1 MKTTRLF
8 LCVMFGILLA
18 LIVISTAW
26 AGRSIH
32 EVRSAS
38 PDGVVEIESLAG
50 SIRIIGW
57 DRNEVE
63 VTGDLGGPKQELEIE
78 GEGDRIKI
86 EIILPRGRYRN
97 IEGADLEIKVPR
109 ASRVEVESISADIE
123 ASELNG
129 RLELETVSGNIT
141 VNGGEPEE
149 LELASVSGDIRV
161 ESGGMLKEGSFE
173 TVSGNIMSSTD
184 FDSRGSFSFESV
196 SGNLELRVPAGA
208 NAFFEVSTF
217 SGSIRNELG
226 PEAERSNSI
235 LPSQELEF
243 TLGSGGARISLQAFS
258 GKVKIL
264 KQ

>member
-1 MKTTRLF
+1 MKTTRLL
-8 LCVMFGILLA
+8 LCVMCGILLA
-18 LIVISTAW
+18 LIVVSAVW
-26 AGRSIH
+26 AGRPIN
-32 EVRSAS
+32 EIRSAS

-50 SIRIIGW
+50 SITIIGW

-63 VTGDLGGPKQELEIE
+63 VTGDLGDPKQELEIE
-78 GEGDRIKI
+78 GEGDRITI
-86 EIILPRGRYRN
+86 EIVLPRGRYQN
-97 IEGADLEIKVPR
+97 IEGAELEIKVPR
-109 ASRVEVESISADIE
+109 ASRVEVESVSANIE
-123 ASELNG
+123 ASEVSG
-129 RLELETVSGNIT
+129 RLDLQTVSGNVT
-141 VNGGEPEE
+141 VKGGEPEE

-173 TVSGNIMSSTD
+173 TVSGNIVSSTD

-196 SGNLELRVPAGA
+196 SGDVELRVPAGA
-208 NAFFEVSTF
+208 NAIFEVSTF

-226 PEAERSNSI
+226 PEPERSSSI

-258 GKVKIL
+258 GNVKIL